1 MKQLA
6 LDLAPPAPPTLENFV
21 VGRNTELVQNLRLLA
36 TASARER
43 FVYLWG
49 LPGCGRSHLLMGVVA
64 LMRSAGSTAVYL
76 PGAPGMRLPEGARE
90 VDCVGLDDVERLDP
104 ETQLAAFHVY
114 NALRE
119 RHGTLVAAGAAPP
132 VQLKLRADLVTRL
145 AWGLVYQVSA
155 LTDGDKGRALDR
167 HAAARGFRLPPE
179 VRDFLLTRGRRD
191 MPSLLGMVDA
201 LDRYS
206 LETKRA
212 VTVPL
217 VREMLAES
225 RARGPGSGIRD
236 AGPGSAG

>member
-21 VGRNTELVQNLRLLA
+21 VGRNTELVQNLRQLA
-36 TASARER
+36 TASVRER

-64 LMRSAGSTAVYL
+64 VMRSAGSTAVYL
-76 PGAPGMRLPEGARE
+76 PGAPGMPLPEGARE
-90 VDCVGLDDVERLDP
+90 ADCVALDDVERLDP

-119 RHGTLVAAGAAPP
+119 RRGTLVAAGAAPP

-145 AWGLVYQVSA
+145 AWGLVYQVNA

-179 VRDFLLTRGRRD
+179 VRDFLLTRRRRD

-217 VREMLAES
+217 LREMLAES
-225 RARGPGSGIRD
+225 GAGGPGFGIRD
-236 AGPGSAG
+236 AEPGSAG

>member
-1 MKQLA
+1 M
-6 LDLAPPAPPTLENFV
+6 
-21 VGRNTELVQNLRLLA
+21 
-36 TASARER
+36 
-43 FVYLWG
+43 
-49 LPGCGRSHLLMGVVA
+49 
-64 LMRSAGSTAVYL
+64 
-76 PGAPGMRLPEGARE
+76 PEGARE
-90 VDCVGLDDVERLDP
+90 VDCVALDDVERLDP

-155 LTDGDKGRALDR
+155 LTDGAKGRALDH

-225 RARGPGSGIRD
+225 RARGPGFGIRD